1 VKILLV
7 CTCRPG
13 KTKVGGDLGQAFAA
27 LGHEVAY
34 YDFDDRPLALR
45 LTPKPL
51 RGERFALRV
60 AHAQNQALQRA
71 VERERPQFILV
82 VKGFLLDAASLACVR
97 AAGAVVAG
105 YWIDDPLDHQRALRL
120 ARPYDVF
127 FTNDASS
134 LGSYRQHGVARIHH
148 LLSSADPQLF
158 RPLGIPRDL
167 PVAFIGTRTEGRHA
181 LLEQLG
187 EFPVHVF
194 GPGWRKVRLGGQ
206 IRIHPPAFGA
216 KTNEIYNR
224 ARINLNI
231 HTWVGRGSAVNLRLF
246 EVPAAGAFLL
256 TDWVDEIADSYV
268 EDRHICCY
276 RGADDLKRKLQ
287 HFLARP
293 DECERI
299 ARAGREHFLA
309 HHSYTSRAQRILDHA
324 KELLK

>member
-1 VKILLV
+1 MKILMA

-13 KTKVGGDLGQAFAA
+13 KTKVGGDIGQAFSA

-82 VKGFLLDAASLACVR
+82 VKGFLLHAASLACVR

-105 YWIDDPLDHQRALRL
+105 YWIDDPLDHERALRM
-120 ARPYDVF
+120 ARAYDVF
-127 FTNDASS
+127 FTNNAASV
-134 LGSYRQHGVARIHH
+134 GSYRKHGLARIHH
-148 LLSSADPQLF
+148 LPSSANPQLF

-167 PVAFIGTRTEGRHA
+167 PVAFIGTRTAGRHA
-181 LLEQLG
+181 LLEQLR

-216 KTNEIYNR
+216 MTNRIYNQ

-231 HTWVGRGSAVNLRLF
+231 HTWVGHGSAVNLRLF

-256 TDWVDEIADSYV
+256 TDWVDEIADCYV
-268 EDRHICCY
+268 EDRHISCY
-276 RGADDLKRKLQ
+276 RGVDDLKRKLE

-299 ARAGREHFLA
+299 ARDGREHFLA
-309 HHSYTSRAQRILDHA
+309 HHSYTSRAQRILDLA
-324 KELLK
+324 QDLLR